1 MRLCVRAII
10 ERKGQI
16 LVYRKGVKLRLF
28 GGTVKRKETLHQAL
42 SREIYEETGLT
53 GTIGDLFSVVKHP
66 KAIDFVFRF
75 QPDTPFPVRPEF
87 EALWIPAEQI
97 KLVQIGRQTL
107 FTNSTGAAKSAEK
120 YAPAHGSRVSGAKR

>member
-10 ERKGQI
+10 ERKDQI
-16 LVYRKGVKLRLF
+16 LVYRKRDQFRLF

-53 GTIGDLFSVVKHP
+53 GTIGDLFSVVKNP
-66 KAIDFVFRF
+66 GTTDFIFRF
-75 QPDTPFPVRPEF
+75 QTDTPFGRFREF
-87 EALWIPAEQI
+87 DALWIPSDQLT
-97 KLVQIGRQTL
+97 LVTIGTKTL

-120 YAPAHGSRVSGAKR
+120 YAPAHGHRVSS